1 MPSGTGFS
9 RCLHSRERLYYSAM
23 AYLLVAVF
31 GLVLGSFLNV
41 CIFRLPHGASIVH
54 PGSHCPQCK
63 HPIRWYDNVP
73 VLSYVLLRGRCRD
86 CGERISLIYPIVEL
100 SAAGLLLEAFQ
111 LHGWGVEFI
120 RDGFLI
126 LMMVI
131 IVFTDLTER
140 RIPHAVTVPGVGI
153 GLACSWF
160 VPVDSR
166 PLGGLWHL
174 VGFVPPPPV
183 ASFAGALAG
192 AAVGGGLFYL
202 AGEAF
207 YIVRH
212 VQGLGFGD
220 VMLMLVVGT
229 FFGVPLTLLTVLLG
243 SLLAVLVALPFVAL
257 DRRRYWRFHW
267 PYGSFLATAAVYVC
281 LRGEALLNAYLR
293 WSGFIT

>member
-1 MPSGTGFS
+1 MT
-9 RCLHSRERLYYSAM
+9 
-23 AYLLVAVF
+23 YLFVVVL

-41 CIFRLPHGASIVH
+41 CIFRLPHGASIVR

-86 CGERISLIYPIVEL
+86 CGERISLIYPVVEL
-100 SAAGLLLEAFQ
+100 ATASLLLLAFRF
-111 LHGWGVEFI
+111 HGRGAEFV
-120 RDGFLI
+120 RDAVLI
-126 LMMVI
+126 MMMII

-140 RIPHAVTVPGVGI
+140 RIPHVVTVPGIVI
-153 GLACSWF
+153 GLAFSCF

-174 VGFVPPPPV
+174 IGMVPPPTV
-183 ASFAGALAG
+183 ASFAGAVAG

-207 YIVRH
+207 YVVRH

-281 LRGEALLNAYLR
+281 LRGEALLDAYLR
-293 WSGFIT
+293 WPGFTT

>member
-1 MPSGTGFS
+1 
-9 RCLHSRERLYYSAM
+9 M
-23 AYLLVAVF
+23 AYLLVIVL

-41 CIFRLPHGASIVH
+41 CIFRLPHGASIVR

-63 HPIRWYDNVP
+63 HPIRWHDNVP
-73 VLSYVLLRGRCRD
+73 VLSYLLLGGRCRD
-86 CGERISLIYPIVEL
+86 CGERISLIYPVVEL
-100 SAAGLLLEAFQ
+100 ATVGLLLLNFR
-111 LHGWGVEFI
+111 LHGWGAEFI
-120 RDGFLI
+120 RDAVLI
-126 LMMVI
+126 LMMIV

-140 RIPHAVTVPGVGI
+140 RIPHAVTVPGMVI
-153 GLACSWF
+153 GLASSWF

-174 VGFVPPPPV
+174 IGTVPPPAV
-183 ASFAGALAG
+183 ASFVGSVAG
-192 AAVGGGLFYL
+192 AAIGGGLFYL

-220 VMLMLVVGT
+220 VMLMLVIGT
-229 FFGVPLTLLTVLLG
+229 FFGVPSTLLTILLG

-267 PYGSFLATAAVYVC
+267 PYGSFLATAAIYVC
-281 LRGEALLNAYLR
+281 LRGEALLDAYLH
-293 WSGFIT
+293 WSRFNQ

>member
-1 MPSGTGFS
+1 
-9 RCLHSRERLYYSAM
+9 M
-23 AYLLVAVF
+23 AYLLVVVF

-41 CIFRLPHGASIVH
+41 CIFRLPHRASVVR
-54 PGSHCPQCK
+54 PRSHCPRCS
-63 HPIRWYDNVP
+63 HPIRWYDNIP

-86 CGERISLIYPIVEL
+86 CDEPISLIYPVVEL
-100 SAAGLLLEAFQ
+100 ATAGLLLLAFH
-111 LHGWGVEFI
+111 LHGWGAEFM
-120 RDGFLI
+120 RDAALI
-126 LMMVI
+126 LMLVI

-140 RIPHAVTVPGVGI
+140 RIPHAVTVPGIAI
-153 GLACSWF
+153 GLVFSWF

-174 VGFVPPPPV
+174 TGIVPPPSV

-192 AAVGGGLFYL
+192 ALVGGGLFY
-202 AGEAF
+202 ATGEAF
-207 YIVRH
+207 YIIRH

-220 VMLMLVVGT
+220 VMLMLMVGV

-267 PYGSFLATAAVYVC
+267 PYGSFLATAAIYVC
-281 LRGEALLNAYLR
+281 LRGEALLDAYLR
-293 WSGFIT
+293 WSGFVQ